1 MYQRRQINPGKGKN
15 SIKIL
20 SLIPCFWIHSV
31 EMARYTISNTK
42 CVEQISTSCQNKAAG
57 LLCTP
62 GIQDNICQAI
72 SLAMLSTDLKHTLA
86 QAGWEFGHNSFS
98 NIYFQV
104 CLVPRY
110 VEIVLHLVLSSRS
123 LMQIFKNNTQKQAEV
138 SLSGTTYKCIQR
150 TTLNAHKNSS
160 W

>member
-1 MYQRRQINPGKGKN
+1 
-15 SIKIL
+15 
-20 SLIPCFWIHSV
+20 
-31 EMARYTISNTK
+31 MAHYTISNMK
-42 CVEQISTSCQNKAAG
+42 CLEQICTSYENKAAG
-57 LLCTP
+57 LFCTP
-62 GIQDNICQAI
+62 GIQDNNCQAI
-72 SLAMLSTDLKHTLA
+72 SLAMLSTDLKLSLA
-86 QAGWEFGHNSFS
+86 QAGREFGHSSFS

-123 LMQIFKNNTQKQAEV
+123 LMQIFKNNTQKQTEV
-138 SLSGTTYKCIQR
+138 SLNGTAYKCIQC